1 MNDNNPPVVVV
12 SNIVKRFYNRK
23 PGTIRRKNWVI
34 EALKGVSLQI
44 RRGEIVSVVGESGCG
59 KSTLAKSIAL
69 LLRPDSGTISI
80 NGTATNS
87 LSRNNLNSL
96 GQKIHLIF
104 QDPYSSLNP
113 RLSVGEIIM
122 EPLIIQK
129 VGSRRDRIN
138 SVVHALSDVGLRP
151 SDFNKYPHQ
160 FSGGQR
166 QRVAIARALISNPD
180 LIIADEP
187 LSALD
192 VSIQS
197 QIINLLMDLKKKRN
211 LTYLFISHD
220 LSVVSHVADKVVV
233 MYKGH
238 VVESGTAESVFHS
251 PLHPYTNLLVSSTPE
266 LGKKKRQL
274 CAQRV
279 VNIEPGNDKNFACL
293 FYNHCHKA
301 SEICHFETPSPN
313 SESFLT
319 DKHLAKCHFPGHIK
333 PKMQN
338 SS

>member
-1 MNDNNPPVVVV
+1 MNDNNPPIVVV
-12 SNIVKRFYNRK
+12 SNIIKRFYNRK
-23 PGTIRRKNWVI
+23 PGTIRKNSWVI

-69 LLRPDSGTISI
+69 ILRPDSGTISI

-87 LSRNNLNSL
+87 LSRSNLKSL

-113 RLSVGEIIM
+113 RLSVGDIIM

-166 QRVAIARALISNPD
+166 QRIAIARALISNPD

-220 LSVVSHVADKVVV
+220 LSVVSH
-233 MYKGH
+233 
-238 VVESGTAESVFHS
+238 
-251 PLHPYTNLLVSSTPE
+251 
-266 LGKKKRQL
+266 
-274 CAQRV
+274 
-279 VNIEPGNDKNFACL
+279 
-293 FYNHCHKA
+293 
-301 SEICHFETPSPN
+301 
-313 SESFLT
+313 
-319 DKHLAKCHFPGHIK
+319 
-333 PKMQN
+333 
-338 SS
+338 